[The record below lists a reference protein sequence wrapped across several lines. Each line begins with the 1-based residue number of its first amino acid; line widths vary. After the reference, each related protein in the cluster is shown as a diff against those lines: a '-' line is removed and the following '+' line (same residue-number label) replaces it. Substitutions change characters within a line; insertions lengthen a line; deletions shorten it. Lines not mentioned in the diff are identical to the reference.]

1 MIAQA
6 MAISDTDDA
15 VSALKVAGQFGVS
28 QVGPAV
34 DRQTHNRSK
43 ALTTA
48 ASHDNGMLQAI
59 TTSMAGWMWATTILF
74 PGALLLQIPT
84 ALATSAATS
93 ASSNDKMK
101 ASGLV
106 HGMYEKYA
114 SALDQFGGTA
124 GPAVAGYAPLFAT
137 GLSPA
142 TCWDA
147 GTNPQWCAAVTTALM
162 NERNPARLRALAAH
176 VAHAGFPMA
185 ANSLL
190 TKADRIAY
198 DPGY

>member
-74 PGALLLQIPT
+74 PGLSCCRSQRRWQRLQ
-84 ALATSAATS
+84 L
-93 ASSNDKMK
+93 
-101 ASGLV
+101 
-106 HGMYEKYA
+106 
-114 SALDQFGGTA
+114 
-124 GPAVAGYAPLFAT
+124 
-137 GLSPA
+137 
-142 TCWDA
+142 
-147 GTNPQWCAAVTTALM
+147 
-162 NERNPARLRALAAH
+162 RLRAA
-176 VAHAGFPMA
+176 
-185 ANSLL
+185 
-190 TKADRIAY
+190 TTR
-198 DPGY
+198 